1 MATDREQLQQQPNVE
16 RARKPNNDANDGKY
30 DAEGNGNGKQDNENR
45 NRLAIQQEVKEKEP
59 WKIIYQN
66 IRCLVSENSKSK
78 IDYFKE
84 YAKSNEV
91 LIFNLTETWL
101 DENIV
106 EDAKIDGF
114 KEYRSDRV
122 GIKQGGT
129 VIYTHENLECN
140 LIAKVSKGKC
150 EMIAIQIIPLNT
162 INIVIYRPPKTSG
175 DEFNEILNKIEDI
188 FNNMTK
194 PEPTIILTGDFNFP
208 FISWKLNS
216 HNGCRSEVIPSS
228 NASIDEKTQ
237 FERLCKIT
245 NQFNLI
251 QTINAPTREE
261 NGKKSTLDLIYT
273 NDMSLFTEIEI
284 NPSSMSDHHLIE
296 ICTSYDCFVKRRK
309 TSREKKEIGMRKY
322 NLRSEVI
329 KWKEVNDK
337 IAMIPYE
344 DLESKNTII
353 LIEDLLKNLND
364 ICEEKIPK
372 RKEIGKNDRIR
383 IPPE

>member
-150 EMIAIQIIPLNT
+150 EMIAIEIIPLNT
-162 INIVIYRPPKTSG
+162 INIVIYRPPKS
-175 DEFNEILNKIEDI
+175 ESLEI
-188 FNNMTK
+188 
-194 PEPTIILTGDFNFP
+194 
-208 FISWKLNS
+208 
-216 HNGCRSEVIPSS
+216 
-228 NASIDEKTQ
+228 Q
-237 FERLCKIT
+237 
-245 NQFNLI
+245 
-251 QTINAPTREE
+251 
-261 NGKKSTLDLIYT
+261 
-273 NDMSLFTEIEI
+273 MSQ
-284 NPSSMSDHHLIE
+284 
-296 ICTSYDCFVKRRK
+296 
-309 TSREKKEIGMRKY
+309 
-322 NLRSEVI
+322 
-329 KWKEVNDK
+329 
-337 IAMIPYE
+337 
-344 DLESKNTII
+344 
-353 LIEDLLKNLND
+353 
-364 ICEEKIPK
+364 
-372 RKEIGKNDRIR
+372 RIR
-383 IPPE
+383 ARL